1 MKLTFKFNPKL
12 NNKQLDIIEELSYHT
27 SKLYNIANYE
37 NRENKVLNYY
47 DMCKTYK
54 NNYHCEFLHSQTSQ
68 QCLKV
73 LDENWKSY
81 FASTKDYNINPYKY
95 TGKPRPPKFK
105 NNINKNEIIFTKA
118 AIRIKENILM
128 LSLSKLI
135 KNKFK
140 VQSLNFKLPKSK
152 IPYDL
157 NNINQIK
164 IKWDNSSKSWYLL
177 MIYTVEEN
185 NVELGDNIMSIDLG
199 LDNLA
204 TCTFKDNPECY
215 IIDGKAIKSKNSY
228 YNKEIAKLTS
238 IKMRQDGDLKY
249 FKRSKEIIRLQQK
262 RNNTIND
269 YIHKA
274 SKMIIELAKENNCNI
289 IVIGDFSGVK
299 QNNEA
304 KSFVQIP
311 QQKMVEKIKYK
322 AELLGIKII
331 MQKESYTS
339 GCSCLDEEEVSKKY
353 YDKSRRVYRGL
364 FISNNG
370 IKINADQNGSINI
383 LRKYLKCS
391 PRYIKDMTDN
401 GYVANPIRLSIYK

>member
-105 NNINKNEIIFTKA
+105 NNTNKNEIIFTKA

-140 VQSLNFKLPKSK
+140 VQSLNFRLPKSK
-152 IPYDL
+152 IPCDL